1 MANSGSDRT
10 GDETPPAPS
19 PGEPRTETE
28 SHYRVADEK
37 SYGNMSDQ
45 HWSKTR
51 GVRNAEAL
59 DYYRDRSKA
68 PGVEGGGEARNYYCM
83 ECDGVIPWDDFEGDA
98 CPHCGA
104 EIEGSA
110 RRYFNWVEIDRTPKS
125 DRTAMAIALGILLL
139 VIGLVAGLAFWLL
152 RDS

>member
-1 MANSGSDRT
+1 MTNSDSD
-10 GDETPPAPS
+10 GA
-19 PGEPRTETE
+19 
-28 SHYRVADEK
+28 SHYREAEEK

-51 GVRNAEAL
+51 GERNADAI
-59 DYYRDRSKA
+59 DYYRDRSQA

-83 ECDGVIPWDDFEGDA
+83 ECDGVIPWDDFQGDA

-104 EIEGSA
+104 AIEGSA

-125 DRTAMAIALGILLL
+125 DYTAMAIAVGLL
-139 VIGLVAGLAFWLL
+139 VTALGLAAAAAYWIF
-152 RDS
+152 R